1 MATLT
6 TFLKSAHGKGN
17 PSRKPYLIENV
28 IDLTESAIDC
38 SSGDI
43 VQALTV
49 PTDTVILWA
58 GIQVLSLIHI

>member
-43 VQALTV
+43 MSTLLHLILMVQLTV
-49 PTDTVILWA
+49 FMH
-58 GIQVLSLIHI
+58 QQ